1 MFDGGGDL
9 FCRPPAQFAA
19 GTIASAVFG
28 EFEVFEQLLDAGAG
42 NFGRLD

>member
-42 NFGRLD
+42 NFGGLD